1 MQEALI
7 SDAGEGKEK
16 RRGFYVAGMPLWA
29 IVFLV
34 LTAVVS
40 LAIGHYSLING
51 DDILEIWSDRA
62 GSLGQVWHIQRT
74 SPLVIDPFFYHG
86 LTFFGIRVFGIRP
99 FFLRL
104 PSLLGFMVMQVCL
117 FYFVRRIAS
126 VQAAV
131 FALAFPMVTGGFLY
145 TVEVRPYGV
154 LLGLFGLAM
163 LSWQTASRRDEHRSL
178 ALVMLA
184 LSIAAAINS
193 QYYGVLLMLPLCA
206 GEAVRILKR
215 RRPDKPM
222 LLSLCTGL
230 AGMVFLFPFMKGAA
244 EFRAHYKAGN
254 VPYQSITQTYNF
266 LVLGQSTFS
275 QEINHLLAILL
286 GFLVVLVFWGCI
298 RLRQSQGARLP
309 DSEFAFLLTLA
320 GLPAFAFLL
329 GHFVTH
335 AMESRYAIGALLGIS
350 VLLSIALAPVLR
362 NRIARSIVFAALLA
376 WFGWN
381 GMVVI
386 RESREYWDR
395 ALASMVITP
404 QVMAAIMASPTQMLY
419 TQDIDLVGFLA
430 FHDANANVLRHVAL
444 VYSVYEEMRWNH
456 SETDSRIVE
465 NLKSFTPYTILPYES
480 VMKQPVGSVFVL
492 THGGWNWMDKAFA
505 SGQVPTEPVGEAF
518 GGEVVRGVHPPG
530 SQRQL
535 VP

>member
-29 IVFLV
+29 IVFLG
-34 LTAVVS
+34 LTAVVA
-40 LAIGHYSLING
+40 LAIGHYALING
-51 DDILEIWSDRA
+51 DDILEIWTDGA
-62 GSLGQVWHIQRT
+62 GSLGQVIHIQRT

-86 LTFFGIRVFGIRP
+86 VTFFGIRLFGIRP

-104 PSLLGFMVMQVCL
+104 PSLVGFMVMQVCL

-131 FALAFPMVTGGFLY
+131 FAVAFPMVTGGFIY
-145 TVEVRPYGV
+145 TIEVRPYGV

-163 LSWQTASRRDEHRSL
+163 LSWQTASRRDEHRR
-178 ALVMLA
+178 LVLVVLA

-193 QYYGVLLMLPLCA
+193 QYYGVLLMLPLGV
-206 GEAVRILKR
+206 GEVVRTLQR
-215 RRPDKPM
+215 RRADWPM
-222 LLSLCTGL
+222 LASLGAGL

-286 GFLVVLVFWGCI
+286 GFLVVLVLWGCI
-298 RLRQSQGARLP
+298 RQRQRQGARLL
-309 DSEFAFLLTLA
+309 DAEFAFLLTLA
-320 GLPAFAFLL
+320 GLPVFAFLL
-329 GHFVTH
+329 GHFVSH
-335 AMESRYAIGALLGIS
+335 AMESRYAIGAILGMA
-350 VLLSIALAPVLR
+350 VLLSSALEPILQ
-362 NRIARSIVFAALLA
+362 NRIARPIVFTVLLA

-381 GMVVI
+381 GMATL
-386 RESREYWDR
+386 RDSRAYWDR
-395 ALASMVITP
+395 ALASLVVP
-404 QVMAAIMASPTQMLY
+404 PDVMAAIMASPTQMLY
-419 TQDIDLVGFLA
+419 TQDIDLIGFLA
-430 FHDANANVLRHVAL
+430 FHDANANMLRHVAL
-444 VYSVYEEMRWNH
+444 VYSVDEEMRWNH

-465 NLKSFTPYTILPYES
+465 NLKSFAPYTILPYES
-480 VMKQPVGSVFVL
+480 VMKQPVGNVFVL

-505 SGQVPTEPVGEAF
+505 SGQIPTEPVGEAL
-518 GGEVVRGVHPPG
+518 GGEVVRRVKPPV